1 MHSRQEKGR
10 LPPLS
15 IVNSQE
21 ESEVQVGSI
30 SLETCYHTI
39 MHLLHVRI
47 GAGELAEN
55 IADAAVADCL
65 VFSLP

>member
-1 MHSRQEKGR
+1 M
-10 LPPLS
+10 
-15 IVNSQE
+15 
-21 ESEVQVGSI
+21 GSV
-30 SLETCYHTI
+30 SLEKCYHTI